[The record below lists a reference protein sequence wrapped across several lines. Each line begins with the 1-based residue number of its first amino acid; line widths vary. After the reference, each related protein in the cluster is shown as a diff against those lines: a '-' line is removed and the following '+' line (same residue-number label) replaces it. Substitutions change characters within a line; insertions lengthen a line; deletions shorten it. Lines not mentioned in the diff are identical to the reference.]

1 MGLRRCHHCT
11 QVVSSLVDHC
21 PSCGS
26 PLPRLPVRPNG
37 RAGGGRT
44 TLTPG
49 NIPCASP
56 AQAASMG
63 HGDLPPQR
71 TPGAFR
77 FIDVRAP
84 WLH

>member
-26 PLPRLPVRPNG
+26 PLPRLPMRGGG
-37 RAGGGRT
+37 RAGGGRIT
-44 TLTPG
+44 FTPG
-49 NIPCASP
+49 NIPCASA
-56 AQAASMG
+56 AQPASMG
-63 HGDLPPQR
+63 HGDPPSQR

-77 FIDVRAP
+77 FIDVCAP